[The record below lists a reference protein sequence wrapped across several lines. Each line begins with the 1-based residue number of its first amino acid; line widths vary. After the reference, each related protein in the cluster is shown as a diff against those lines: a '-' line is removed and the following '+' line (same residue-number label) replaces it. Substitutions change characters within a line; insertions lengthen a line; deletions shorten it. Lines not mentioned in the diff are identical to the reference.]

1 MLVLE
6 ESRRVSGTYKVVLI
20 VLTYM
25 GVSRGSK
32 EIRDFFVVEAVLFN
46 FAMYECLVVVF
57 DYICVFISGYFG
69 G

>member
-20 VLTYM
+20 LLTYMYM

-32 EIRDFFVVEAVLFN
+32 EIRFLR
-46 FAMYECLVVVF
+46 C
-57 DYICVFISGYFG
+57 
-69 G
+69 

>member
-46 FAMYECLVVVF
+46 FAM
-57 DYICVFISGYFG
+57 
-69 G
+69 